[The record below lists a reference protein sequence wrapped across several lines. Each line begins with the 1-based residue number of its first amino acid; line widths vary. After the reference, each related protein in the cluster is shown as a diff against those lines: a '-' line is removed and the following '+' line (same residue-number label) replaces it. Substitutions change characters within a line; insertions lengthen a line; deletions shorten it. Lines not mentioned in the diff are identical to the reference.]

1 MQFPNEEQVQRVRRD
16 YPVGAMVECVSIADP
31 YTSIPPCT
39 IGEVTDVGSEG
50 TVFVKW
56 RNGVSLGAVFGV
68 DVIRRITPMSDKV
81 FAQLLEVRA
90 TGRSNMIDTQAVQRI
105 AFDMGLYDLVDF
117 IESDRRAYVRVILTG
132 ETLAP

>member
-1 MQFPNEEQVQRVRRD
+1 MRFPNKEQVARVLGA

-31 YTSIPPCT
+31 YTSIPPGT
-39 IGEVTDVGSEG
+39 MGEVTEIDDSG
-50 TVFVKW
+50 TVFVKF
-56 RNGVSLGAVFGV
+56 RNDVTIGAVYGV
-68 DVIRRITPMSDKV
+68 DVIKRITPMSDKV
-81 FAQLLEVRA
+81 LSQLLEVRA
-90 TGRSNMIDTQAVQRI
+90 TGRSNMLDTQTVQRI